1 MDSESN
7 VAPASPTTMR
17 FRVALEASEAS
28 RRNLNAAL
36 KARHTGEA
44 TPSPKGT
51 SPPRAHP
58 APTTPAIGA
67 LGRGADLFQ
76 TTPARRTGLDEF
88 RHALSKENGA
98 APSGRTLVVDSAK
111 QWNALSNEEQ
121 QAWKSNAATSAERIA
136 KHLAKAAAAK
146 KAVAEAAASE
156 SNNG

>member
-1 MDSESN
+1 
-7 VAPASPTTMR
+7 MR

-67 LGRGADLFQ
+67 LGRGADLFL

-111 QWNALSNEEQ
+111 QWNALSNKEQ